1 MDGTSGKTL
10 RVSTRSGQSHTSRIG
25 SHTWLPPNDHKYH
38 FPLDDLGLA
47 DEVIAIGKRKRFLEG
62 CLGIPPNHRIP
73 ATVHFGGP
81 VGAPITLV
89 GRVAVML

>member
-1 MDGTSGKTL
+1 MDGTSGK
-10 RVSTRSGQSHTSRIG
+10 RFKVSTRSGQSQTSRIG
-25 SHTWLPPNDHKYH
+25 SHTWLTPNDHEYH
-38 FPLDDLGLA
+38 FLLEDLGLA

-73 ATVHFGGP
+73 ATVHSGGP